1 MSVGTVCKM
10 TPNYTYI
17 AVPNSEIDVMSLLH
31 KNVSKCEVMFDDGR
45 RISADQR
52 KKIYATLRDISQWSG
67 YDPEYAKEIMKY
79 EYISRTGVPYFSLR
93 DTDMTTAREFLQFL
107 IEFCVEQ
114 EIPTKDNL
122 IDRSPDI
129 SRYIYCCLVFKKC
142 CISGKKAELHHV
154 DAVGMGRDRKE
165 IAHLGYRVLPLSRAY
180 HTEAHTIGQKS
191 FDEKY
196 KVYGI
201 KLDKRL
207 CEIWKVRGD

>member
-154 DAVGMGRDRKE
+154 DAVGRGRDRDK
-165 IAHLGYRVLPLSRAY
+165 IIHLGYRVMPLSRAY

-207 CEIWKVRGD
+207 CEIWNVKG

>member
-154 DAVGMGRDRKE
+154 GAVGRGRDRDK
-165 IAHLGYRVLPLSRAY
+165 IIHLGYRVMPLSRAY

-207 CEIWKVRGD
+207 CEIWNVKG

>member
-154 DAVGMGRDRKE
+154 DAVGRGRDRDK
-165 IAHLGYRVLPLSRAY
+165 IIHLGYRVMPLSRAY
-180 HTEAHTIGQKS
+180 HTEAHTIGQKT

-207 CEIWKVRGD
+207 CEIWKVRSD

>member
-154 DAVGMGRDRKE
+154 DAVGRGRDRDK
-165 IAHLGYRVLPLSRAY
+165 IIHLGYRVMPLSRAY
-180 HTEAHTIGQKS
+180 HTEAHTVGQKS

-207 CEIWKVRGD
+207 CEIWNVKG